1 MTKNSKIKICGIR
14 NEKEALFC
22 DKEKIDFLGFNF
34 YKKSPRYIESKLA
47 KEIILKLNFSVP
59 VGLFVNE
66 EQEEVLE
73 IIKESKIKI
82 AQFHGDESS
91 EFLSK
96 IPIKT
101 IKSFGIENENDF
113 EKINKYSEVADFF
126 LLDSK
131 SKKFGGTGQSF
142 NWEVLKGKSFTKKV
156 FLAGGLNP
164 ENLNKAFDYFL
175 PFAID
180 IASGVEID
188 GKKDIDKIKKVKK
201 VLMYTKN
208 L

>member
-1 MTKNSKIKICGIR
+1 MTKTPKIKICGIR

-34 YKKSPRYIESKLA
+34 YKKSPRYIEPELA
-47 KEIILKLNFSVP
+47 KEIILKLNFSMP

-66 EQEEVLE
+66 EQEKVLK

-82 AQFHGDESS
+82 AQFHGDESP

-101 IKSFGIENENDF
+101 IKSFGIENENGL
-113 EKINKYSEVADFF
+113 EKIGKYSEVTDFY
-126 LLDSK
+126 LLDKK
-131 SKKFGGTGQSF
+131 SKKFGGTGRSF
-142 NWEVLKGKSFTKKV
+142 DWKILEGKSFTKKI
-156 FLAGGLNP
+156 FLAGGLNSQ
-164 ENLNKAFDYFL
+164 NLNQAFKHL
-175 PFAID
+175 SPFAID
-180 IASGVEID
+180 IASGAETD
-188 GKKDIDKIKKVKK
+188 GKKDFTKIKKIKK
-201 VLMYTKN
+201 ALIPTKN